1 MRRHARGRSRDPRK
15 TRLFALAGVVAAC
28 AAALPLAV
36 ASAGSVGSS
45 WSKGSVG
52 SSGSKGSVGSTES
65 KGAAGSNGAAGSVGA
80 DGRASD
86 SGTLRPSPRADG
98 KAPGAPAPG
107 RPVLGQ
113 GPPSTAVRC
122 GPGLFS
128 PDGIEAQTCVVTQG
142 AETWAR
148 TYYRNATG
156 EALDAVL
163 SLMGP
168 EDRSVRMT
176 CAVRA
181 EDEPGTCETPREPAR
196 GNPAAYTAVAEFAER
211 GGQGPLLLRSGSNSP
226 VRTGS

>member
-36 ASAGSVGSS
+36 ASAGPVGSPGAKS
-45 WSKGSVG
+45 AVG
-52 SSGSKGSVGSTES
+52 T
-65 KGAAGSNGAAGSVGA
+65 VGA
-80 DGRASD
+80 DVRTTGSTALRA
-86 SGTLRPSPRADG
+86 TPRADG
-98 KAPGAPAPG
+98 KAPGAPSAVPG
-107 RPVLGQ
+107 RPTLGR
-113 GPPSTAVRC
+113 GLPAAARC
-122 GPGLFS
+122 GPGLSS

-142 AETWAR
+142 AEIWAR

-168 EDRSVRMT
+168 GDRNVRMT

-181 EDEPGTCETPREPAR
+181 EDEPGTCETPKEPAR

-211 GGQGPLLLRSGSNSP
+211 GGRGPLLLRSGSN
-226 VRTGS
+226 